1 MRKLIILTALA
12 LSGCATQPPIW
23 VRADHDT
30 TRYDPDQLARVQ
42 AICRGQ
48 MQAAGLAGSNREN
61 GFILTPSGFGTER
74 GQAMND
80 VFAGC
85 MAQQGYVR
93 LQAN

>member
-61 GFILTPSGFGTER
+61 DLIVTSTR
-74 GQAMND
+74 GQAMDD